1 MKTDTIFDRLFQVFP
16 GLLFELLNESPS
28 LGARYQ
34 FSSREV
40 KELARRFDGVFV
52 PIGKGAV
59 KLPIY
64 FVEVQFKTKTDF
76 YWRLFGEIFLYLSQY
91 QPKNDWAV
99 IAIFA
104 KRSMDPG
111 VPQQYRWLSKSPPL
125 YKIYLDELKDQ
136 QNPSLGLGMVK
147 LVLEDEQTA
156 ASERAGQ
163 LIQKARSELSDEA
176 IAQKAIELIETIMVY
191 KLPNLSRE
199 EIEAMFGLEDLKKTR
214 YFQEVAEEA
223 EQKGQEKGKL
233 EGKLESVPGL
243 LAIGLSAEQIAGALG
258 LDVELVM
265 QAARDR
271 ETNGNSD
278 RK

>member
-1 MKTDTIFDRLFQVFP
+1 MRTDTIFYQVFQIFP
-16 GLLFELLNESPS
+16 GLLFELLGQSPS
-28 LGARYQ
+28 LGKRYQ

-40 KELARRFDGVFV
+40 KELARRFDGVFI
-52 PIGKGAV
+52 PIGKGAA

-64 FVEVQFKTKTDF
+64 FVEVQFKSKADF

-91 QPKNDWAV
+91 QPKNDWVA

-111 VPQQYRWLSKSPPL
+111 VPTQFRWLSGSPPL
-125 YKIYLDELKDQ
+125 YKIYLDELGGR

-147 LVLEDEQTA
+147 LVVEDEETA
-156 ASERAGQ
+156 RDRAGK
-163 LIQKARSELSDEA
+163 LIEKARSQLSDESLK
-176 IAQKAIELIETIMVY
+176 QKVVELIETIMVY
-191 KLPNLSRE
+191 KLPTLSRE

-223 EQKGQEKGKL
+223 KL
-233 EGKLESVPGL
+233 EGKLESVPGF
-243 LAIGLSAEQIAGALG
+243 LATGLSPEQIAGALG

-265 QAARDR
+265 QAAQKQ
-271 ETNGNSD
+271 EAGANSNGE
-278 RK
+278 

>member
-1 MKTDTIFDRLFQVFP
+1 MRTDTIFYQVFQIFP

-52 PIGKGAV
+52 PIGKGAS

-64 FVEVQFKTKTDF
+64 FVEVQFKAKADF
-76 YWRLFGEIFLYLSQY
+76 YWRLFTEIFLYLGQY
-91 QPKNDWAV
+91 QPKNNWVA

-111 VPQQYRWLSKSPPL
+111 VPEQYQWLSGSPPL
-125 YKIYLDELKDQ
+125 YKIYLDELKDPKK
-136 QNPSLGLGMVK
+136 PSLGLDMVK
-147 LVLEDEQTA
+147 LVVEDEETA
-156 ASERAGQ
+156 SFQAGK
-163 LIQKARSELSDEA
+163 LIQKARSELSDESLK
-176 IAQKAIELIETIMVY
+176 QKVVELIETIMVY
-191 KLPNLSRE
+191 KLPTLSRK

-223 EQKGQEKGKL
+223 KL
-233 EGKLESVPGL
+233 EGKLESLPGL

-265 QAARDR
+265 QAAR
-271 ETNGNSD
+271 EQSSNANSD